1 MKSMMATLHIFL
13 DIVSHLFLFCL
24 GFSVIFWYFSGTT
37 CLIFSVCKT
46 PFWSPMVSMSLVVV
60 WWEICIGAD
69 KDSII
74 LKAIHYVWLSQFWS
88 HFCRTSALFA
98 SKAKINVVW
107 NFFAQRMPKGYPEL
121 GPSKKNLNCFYSQ
134 GDFPE
139 CSMDK
144 MSWWKNF
151 WAKSTASYGGSES
164 AWLACFRSGTWAS

>member
-74 LKAIHYVWLSQFWS
+74 LKAICRMICKIVSIVFSVLLFNEGNQCQCNRLPIYLVCLYFQNGHPALLEKKCCVGLEKAAMFYVMPNWLYARARF
-88 HFCRTSALFA
+88 L
-98 SKAKINVVW
+98 
-107 NFFAQRMPKGYPEL
+107 
-121 GPSKKNLNCFYSQ
+121 KKYV
-134 GDFPE
+134 P
-139 CSMDK
+139 
-144 MSWWKNF
+144 
-151 WAKSTASYGGSES
+151 TY
-164 AWLACFRSGTWAS
+164 T